1 MNTDVRTTAFSS
13 MPDEDGHFGV
23 FGGRFVSE
31 TLVSAL
37 SELEE
42 FYKKFSSEEKF
53 IEQLD

>member
-1 MNTDVRTTAFSS
+1 MNTDVRASAFSS
-13 MPDEDGHFGV
+13 MPDEHGKFGV

-42 FYKKFSSEEKF
+42 FYNKLVQKKNLCCS
-53 IEQLD
+53 